1 MNRQA
6 DRAQMESDEVA
17 AVSVRSTGDTDM
29 RAKNTSIED
38 LTTFAPG
45 ICFNY
50 AIAEGALHA
59 RVAPAGTL
67 RDACAL
73 LQQSRSSH
81 TDQPARNTPTDT
93 HTSARGSRRRS
104 LRCTKTATNM
114 TMVARCCVTAKEY
127 CTNDRYEYG
136 RKLAMSH
143 DVTLDL
149 QRWIEWQRNER
160 FLLRDDKNDFGT

>member
-6 DRAQMESDEVA
+6 DMAQMESDDVA

-29 RAKNTSIED
+29 RAKNTNIED

-45 ICFNY
+45 MNFSY
-50 AIAEGALHA
+50 AIAEGALHT
-59 RVAPAGTL
+59 RVALAGTP

-81 TDQPARNTPTDT
+81 TDQPARNAPTDA
-93 HTSARGSRRRS
+93 HTRARGSRRRS
-104 LRCTKTATNM
+104 LRCTKMATNM

-127 CTNDRYEYG
+127 CTSVRYEYG

-143 DVTLDL
+143 DVTSGL
-149 QRWIEWQRNER
+149 QR
-160 FLLRDDKNDFGT
+160 